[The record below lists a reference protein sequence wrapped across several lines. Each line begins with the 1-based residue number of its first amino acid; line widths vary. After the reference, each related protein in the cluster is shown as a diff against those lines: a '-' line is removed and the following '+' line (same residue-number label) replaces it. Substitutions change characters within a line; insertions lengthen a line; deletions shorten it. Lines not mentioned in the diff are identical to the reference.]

1 MKINKATAIH
11 FVEAIEPALPF
22 WSALGF
28 TKEVE
33 VPHGNKIG
41 FVILKHEDRELM
53 LQTHASLAEDLPQT
67 KELAPKHAFYMDVE
81 SLDQARDLV
90 KKALNGGRVLVEERT
105 TFYGARECWVI
116 DPTGALI
123 ALAETK
129 K

>member
-1 MKINKATAIH
+1 MVINKATAIH

-41 FVILKHEDRELM
+41 FVILKNEDCELM

-67 KELAPKHAFYMDVE
+67 KALAPKHAFYMDVV
-81 SLDQARDLV
+81 SLADA
-90 KKALNGGRVLVEERT
+90 KKSIQGGRVLVEERT
-105 TFYGARECWVI
+105 TFYGAKECWMI
-116 DPTGALI
+116 DPTGVLVGF
-123 ALAETK
+123 AEMK
-129 K
+129 SDAK

>member
-33 VPHGNKIG
+33 VPYGDKIG
-41 FVILKHEDRELM
+41 FVILKNGDRELM

-67 KELAPKHAFYMDVE
+67 KTLAPKHAFYMDVE
-81 SLDQARDLV
+81 SLDQA

-105 TFYGARECWVI
+105 TFYGARECWIV
-116 DPTGALI
+116 DPTGVLI
-123 ALAETK
+123 GLAENK